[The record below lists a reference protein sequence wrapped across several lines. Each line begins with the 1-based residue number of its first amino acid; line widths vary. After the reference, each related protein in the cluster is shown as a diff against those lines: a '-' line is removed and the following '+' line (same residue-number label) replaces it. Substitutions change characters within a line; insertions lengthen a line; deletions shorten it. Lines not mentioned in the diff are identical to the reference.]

1 MRGFGQS
8 YFAAFRQAHWVIFA
22 QTISALAVLIGLRLV
37 TELVPPAVYGTV
49 VLVTGGI
56 ALVQGITVG
65 PLMQAV
71 LRFYPDATK
80 SGTSDELR
88 LAANRSLRRPVYL
101 ALTASA
107 VVAAIWLLFDRQRV
121 TLVVISLAMFL
132 VEVRR
137 TTEVTFL
144 NASGNQRS
152 MALYIATDACL
163 RPLFAVALVWIFGAC
178 STIVIAGY
186 FWGALAALVIFGYLS
201 PTDNARYGKRGKVFP
216 IEDVPNTAARLQA
229 YALPLTALP
238 VVGWTSGQAD
248 RYVLSSLVGV
258 SVAGLYSA
266 TYGLVS
272 RPFIMFSAALEL
284 MLRQSYYSK
293 VSLSDRE
300 NAAKA
305 LSVWVA
311 SATAG
316 ALALLSVFVLFHNQI
331 AALVL
336 SAEYRDNSHLMVWLA
351 VGYSL
356 WVASQVF
363 ERVCYAY
370 NQTRKVLLI
379 QGIGAI
385 ASLIIGVPM
394 ILWSGAEGA
403 AIAVPATFAIQL
415 FSAFVISRRVVGLA
429 R

>member
-1 MRGFGQS
+1 MSGFGQIYS
-8 YFAAFRQAHWVIFA
+8 AGFRQAHWVILS
-22 QTISALAVLIGLRLV
+22 QIISALAVLIGLRIV
-37 TELVPPAVYGTV
+37 TEWVPPAVYGTV
-49 VLVTGGI
+49 VLITGGI
-56 ALVQGITVG
+56 SLAQGITVG

-71 LRFYPDATK
+71 LRFYPDTTK

-88 LAANRSLRRPVYL
+88 LAASRSLRRPMFL
-101 ALTASA
+101 ALTGSA
-107 VVAAIWLLFDRQRV
+107 LVLVICSLLDRQGGM
-121 TLVVISLAMFL
+121 LIVISLAMFL
-132 VEVRR
+132 AEIRR
-137 TTEVTFL
+137 TTEITFL

-163 RPLFAVALVWIFGAC
+163 RPLFAVALVWVFGAC

-186 FWGALAALVIFGYLS
+186 FGGALVALAIFGYLS
-201 PTDNARYGKRGKVFP
+201 PIDNTRYGKRGEVFA
-216 IEDVPNTAARLQA
+216 IEGISYTAARLQA

-238 VVGWTSGQAD
+238 VVSWTSGQAD
-248 RYVLSSLVGV
+248 RYILSSLEGV

-266 TYGLVS
+266 THGLVS
-272 RPFIMFSAALEL
+272 RPFIMLSAALEL
-284 MLRQSYYSK
+284 ILRQSYYSK

-305 LSVWVA
+305 LGVWAA

-316 ALALLSVFVLFHNQI
+316 ALVLLSAFVLFHNQI
-331 AALVL
+331 AAVVL
-336 SAEYRDNSHLMVWLA
+336 STEYRGNSHLMVWLA
-351 VGYSL
+351 VGYSF

-379 QGIGAI
+379 QGVGAI

-394 ILWSGAEGA
+394 ILWSGIEGA
-403 AIAVPATFAIQL
+403 AIAIPAAFATQL
-415 FSAFVISRRVVGLA
+415 LAAFVISRRVLRLA